1 MEEYRTIIGNN
12 AWMYNPPVDIN
23 SYDHPVENAT
33 SAVWAVKEAEWRR
46 KLTDLKTFNNV
57 YTGAKDLINCE
68 VAEYSVITI
77 KQQYFGY
84 GGVTPKQNGATH
96 LQQDLHKYDDV
107 RQKELKNGHNTP

>member
-1 MEEYRTIIGNN
+1 MESGYFTEEQSGGETHRPQN
-12 AWMYNPPVDIN
+12 VQ
-23 SYDHPVENAT
+23 H
-33 SAVWAVKEAEWRR
+33 
-46 KLTDLKTFNNV
+46 V